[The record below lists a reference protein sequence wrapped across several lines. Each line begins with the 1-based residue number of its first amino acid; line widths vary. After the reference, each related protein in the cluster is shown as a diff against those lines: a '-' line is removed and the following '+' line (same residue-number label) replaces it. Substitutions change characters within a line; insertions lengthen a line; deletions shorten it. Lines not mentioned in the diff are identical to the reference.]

1 MATKKANKEATFE
14 QDLDRIEK
22 LVTDMQEK
30 DIEQTVDLY
39 AEAMQLIIKCKKKL
53 DGFKAKLQMIEGED
67 VKEIKN
73 DDTESDE

>member
-1 MATKKANKEATFE
+1 MATKKSNKETTFE

-53 DGFKAKLQMIEGED
+53 DGFKTKLQMIEDENVTDIED
-67 VKEIKN
+67 N
-73 DDTESDE
+73 DTQNDK